1 MSFPKTLSW
10 WLLSC
15 TLLAPAARS
24 VAQESEGPLET
35 DKGRGYLFD
44 GYDPYL
50 ELLEAVYVP
59 PAKRG
64 EKEMVRLRLSVVPEI
79 PDGTVFSF
87 TLEYGGLDYVTTDYT
102 LKGGERKNL
111 TLEWK
116 PEIKLAEGDYFLRSR
131 MHLAKQS
138 PTVQALMQ
146 RDTKRFPP
154 IVEPW
159 PYLYMTDELTI
170 SVDSPLNDPEQK
182 KRLWSAYEAYI
193 GELASSMSE
202 FTAKMET
209 FQGGTGLTPG
219 DKVDVGPIKEYA
231 FQWHAKHEETQ
242 KKILEFQLK
251 EPALFAGSRSAFL
264 CLRDLGRM
272 VSKRARDLL
281 KDVLAK
287 NGDKAADLYK
297 RWPARDYP
305 FRVERETLERQK
317 ERILTLIDHP
327 KVSES
332 SKESSPKEAVPE
344 QPGTPP
350 PSPSPPVPPT
360 PEPEKPGDSPDPK
373 GAVL

>member
-1 MSFPKTLSW
+1 
-10 WLLSC
+10 
-15 TLLAPAARS
+15 
-24 VAQESEGPLET
+24 
-35 DKGRGYLFD
+35 
-44 GYDPYL
+44 
-50 ELLEAVYVP
+50 
-59 PAKRG
+59 
-64 EKEMVRLRLSVVPEI
+64 
-79 PDGTVFSF
+79 
-87 TLEYGGLDYVTTDYT
+87 
-102 LKGGERKNL
+102 
-111 TLEWK
+111 
-116 PEIKLAEGDYFLRSR
+116 
-131 MHLAKQS
+131 
-138 PTVQALMQ
+138 
-146 RDTKRFPP
+146 
-154 IVEPW
+154 
-159 PYLYMTDELTI
+159 
-170 SVDSPLNDPEQK
+170 
-182 KRLWSAYEAYI
+182 
-193 GELASSMSE
+193 MSE